1 LQNETL
7 MPLISD
13 MIKGVVTLFIIV
25 DPVGNIPIFI
35 GLTENMSKVD
45 RRKVFRTAVVTGF
58 ALLLVFAIVGQQIL
72 FFFGISLHS
81 FMIAGGILLLI
92 IAVRILAGFGWSES
106 EVPPES
112 VGAVPIACPLLVG
125 PGAITT
131 TILSLQTI
139 GFIPTILS
147 VLIIFIVVWAILSF
161 IDPIYRFLGKT
172 GSLVTSRVMALFIAA
187 LAVQYIL
194 EGIGRP

>member
-58 ALLLVFAIVGQQIL
+58 ALLLIFAIVGQQIL

-106 EVPPES
+106 EVSPES

-147 VLIIFIVVWAILSF
+147 VLIIFIVVWVILSF
-161 IDPIYRFLGKT
+161 IDPIYHFLGKT